1 MSLYEACDELF
12 AAYPLAVTAV
22 DHGGTVRSMVL
33 LLRDGDDAG
42 FFVLSR
48 DGHESRP
55 AYSLFPWRGG
65 VIVDIG
71 EDGAPDVVTNTV
83 TRGIPIPRDG
93 SLFGWI
99 GDGSVTALVPIYAS
113 YTPESP
119 EPSWSVMPRL
129 GSSEARW
136 PPFTGERLF
145 GSWFWDHYRAGSIIS
160 LGGLIA
166 RNPETAFWADTERIL
181 GSSCCV
187 VVRDLRNPEGPTLRR
202 GCYVY
207 HQALR
212 TGQPVPSLEVL
223 LADADKI
230 DLAPRFRS
238 SASEGCLQGSG

>member
-1 MSLYEACDELF
+1 
-12 AAYPLAVTAV
+12 
-22 DHGGTVRSMVL
+22 
-33 LLRDGDDAG
+33 
-42 FFVLSR
+42 
-48 DGHESRP
+48 
-55 AYSLFPWRGG
+55 
-65 VIVDIG
+65 
-71 EDGAPDVVTNTV
+71 
-83 TRGIPIPRDG
+83 
-93 SLFGWI
+93 
-99 GDGSVTALVPIYAS
+99 
-113 YTPESP
+113 
-119 EPSWSVMPRL
+119 MPRL

-166 RNPETAFWADTERIL
+166 RNPETAFWADTVT
-181 GSSCCV
+181 S
-187 VVRDLRNPEGPTLRR
+187 VRAVAWWSRPRNPEGPTLRR